1 MIVIDASVLSTAL
14 VDDAADGERAR
25 ARLRDE
31 ELAAPSLIDLKVTSV
46 LRGRVRGGHVK
57 DHRAALALADL
68 MALPM
73 QRVPHLGLLG
83 RVWHLRDNLTVY
95 DASYVALAEILGAVL
110 VTADARISRAPG
122 IQCQVEVLA

>member
-14 VDDAADGERAR
+14 VDDGVDGERAR

-31 ELAAPSLIDLKVTSV
+31 QLAAPSLIDLEVTSV

-57 DHRAALALADL
+57 HHRAALALADL

-73 QRVPHLGLLG
+73 QRVPHLGLLS

-95 DASYVALAEILGAVL
+95 DASYVALAEILGAIL
-110 VTADARISRAPG
+110 VTADARISKAPG
-122 IQCQVEVLA
+122 VQCQIEVLA

>member
-1 MIVIDASVLSTAL
+1 MQVACEGINPPWSV
-14 VDDAADGERAR
+14 VAR
-25 ARLRDE
+25 
-31 ELAAPSLIDLKVTSV
+31 
-46 LRGRVRGGHVK
+46 

-73 QRVPHLGLLG
+73 QRIPHLGLLG

-122 IQCQVEVLA
+122 VQCHVEILA